1 MEPIELTPVRDT
13 LHLAPSIA
21 PKIALPTLTDLTT
34 KIPTPAELLQG
45 VTTPQE
51 KVEKDPYKL
60 AEEAYFKKKKPKID
74 TSSSIAP
81 TEVITPEEYKGFN
94 KDDTISSSVKYDQ
107 NYEANKRATQTDGE
121 RWLNTAQKF
130 GANATSM
137 FLGGLSTIPNIL
149 GSVTNG
155 IGYLAGQETPISEYF
170 NMSPDSGVMKD
181 LFEWSDSVNANNRN
195 YQSNWSKEN
204 WIQDLVPF
212 FGDGGFQDIVAS
224 AGYTAGAIG
233 EAILSG
239 GIASILSKGTKLAGM
254 GAKLSKYLNDPAKID
269 KVLSAISSTK
279 NSAASQLLGDAG
291 YLMGKSIENSPQLYR
306 AYVGAHVEAAFEGL
320 EGAKRFEEDVVNEY
334 KKNHGGVL
342 PSEGELA
349 KIKDLAQNV
358 GDLRY
363 KLNLLTLTIPNYIQ
377 MGALLKTFPGA
388 SKVAKTLLG
397 KNELGSV
404 QLGDELGTFKVNA
417 VNDIKFNTT
426 NALWDKR
433 IPKAFKNGVEKTL
446 SYGQKFGKIPLS
458 ISEGLEEEMQYFIDE
473 HTTSLYKG
481 AYLNEKGLEE
491 NSLYLSGLWD
501 TIQNKLATKEAT
513 QAFLMG
519 SMGGG
524 IQQSMN
530 TVYEAVFD
538 KNKLK
543 EKIAQNEL
551 YAKKLEDI
559 SGSLFKSSDVFNVAT
574 DDERAQLENYLS
586 KALDQNSLNGTLQE
600 NYQKVLASL
609 NTNAATN
616 VAIQKNFLGAQRIY
630 QDLQDRD
637 VSGLLHSVVSS
648 GKQEVFKEHL
658 NSIANATEEEIQNLY
673 GININ
678 EQTRDNKQFAKNLI
692 DKLNKIEGYSK
703 KISFAF
709 NDTFDNETDNQF
721 YSMYKQQLSHNLYM
735 MNRKQERIS
744 DLQTANSAL
753 FLDLLQDKKQSIND
767 KIEEL
772 KTATSL
778 VPIKDAT
785 KRIALLEQLKDG
797 SNMSLKDA
805 IYAYSGESVAELEA
819 VAEFEKANDALIL
832 KEGRSGIDNLRKYY
846 EELYSTDGFELFK
859 DQHKDYYDAIKAVRE
874 FQQKSADRKVRNE
887 KQYAQLQKDL
897 LLKDDG
903 ENIKKAVQ
911 KLSEDVSNVED
922 DEKLTKEQKESKKQ
936 FLINE
941 AKQKIANLRNSKPV
955 ETVEKKTPKTETTK
969 ETEVVETPA
978 VEVKDVVVEEIA
990 TDVAKKFSEAPLN
1003 KEEDLED
1010 VSIDDFDEEETAAPL
1025 IDEEGNVNQGNVAP
1039 VIVDKKSDIERR
1051 RKENPSVERGVL
1063 INYESGKTKEQ
1074 LIDIVSKLKEG
1085 KITFDEIYEE
1095 FFNLPINTFLEVK
1108 KAFNEGTLADKIQ
1121 FGLDVNEL
1129 SEVQSKTRS
1138 KEEVIKLRQ
1147 KALSEKQKAET
1158 ALKDSEYR
1166 IVKKKELITGKVTET
1181 KVKRTVEEKAKYED
1195 FYRET
1200 IEDINKQIE
1209 EYDAELQS
1217 TENNTQTTVEGEQS
1231 VPTDVE
1237 AKKAD
1242 IEKRRQED
1250 SKKSPKDSVFYK
1262 LIERLSKGALTLSN
1276 LLENLGS
1283 KLKSPIKT
1291 STGEITGIS
1300 FNQGESRFSF
1310 THKGKNLVGYFVDG
1324 KWEIGKLNEKGNYN
1338 YINSD
1343 EIQDINKKYG
1353 SQEEFLK
1360 SVNKELV
1367 NDIENFEKLKYT
1379 PEEINSNIIPL
1390 ENSISNKADELRI
1403 KYGNTYLLQDF
1414 LRQYDAE
1421 LLALETP
1428 VANLPFDNTN
1438 LLGAPPT
1445 ENTIS
1450 EVLLIE
1456 AQGLKILQPEYY
1468 LALDV
1473 LDRDEA
1479 KANFQRRKEL
1489 LNSVTNL
1496 SEIPTTV
1503 REVAYPAKSI
1513 NKTEQIYGDVFIKL
1527 GGGKLYHLIHTNP
1540 ETGQETIL
1548 YEFRSLKHGFGLQKS
1563 WVDATYPRIV
1573 EKLKT
1578 EDGLL
1583 ETMDVN
1589 GFSNKQF
1596 FTDFDS
1602 YYSLYDVVSW
1612 LNDEEYADFL
1622 HKFNIRREQM
1632 DEAFDTDNV
1641 FQELVADPNTQYEL
1655 NRVLDGWV
1663 DSFRGATVN
1672 SYAVDFEKQTT
1683 IDTLPQ
1689 SKFIDVETGNQHHVI
1704 VYADF
1709 GLLYDEEGNLKTETE
1724 YKIAKQKVVDGMQ
1737 VRVDGANDSSRISN
1751 YILDNLVQQL
1761 DSDVLAPVHFLSSG
1775 YNLVLSDT
1783 NGKPYIKSL
1792 SPSTDLKENEV
1803 LKQNLHALVESAQ
1816 YNGKSTREAG
1826 FHILL
1831 NNLSKKV
1838 GYRVEVSNVKFNFYT
1853 KQDGKQVRS
1862 IAVSLEWVEKDIK
1875 KSKTLHISLKENLV
1889 EEGRYEKNIKEISDG
1904 LIKQV
1909 EKEFGVTGISA
1920 KFVAAEAKEPVDVPT
1935 ILKNN
1940 NSVELGVYWNRKDF
1954 RKNTPVLFNSDRVIP
1969 RIVEEYEQELKEET
1983 SVALPVVSTKIEEA
1997 KTKTAAP
2004 IEQSDIPP
2012 IQAMVNKHVGE
2023 KGMILQKDENI
2034 TSEKA
2039 LLFGADIVKIMEQGK
2054 DIEQMLNEALEFSK
2068 TENEN
2073 SAHEYIQSVLSYL
2086 YFDPE
2091 FITLRP
2097 YFNTQPKPIDSNCVL
2112 TQN

>member
-21 PKIALPTLTDLTT
+21 PKITLPTLTDLTT

-60 AEEAYFKKKKPKID
+60 AEEAYMKKKSPKID
-74 TSSSIAP
+74 TSSAIAP

-212 FGDGGFQDIVAS
+212 FGDGGFQDIIAS

-233 EAILSG
+233 EALASG

-269 KVLSAISSTK
+269 KVLNAISATK
-279 NSAASQLLGDAG
+279 NSKAAQLIGDAG

-334 KKNHGGVL
+334 KKNHGGIS
-342 PSEGELA
+342 PDEKELA

-404 QLGDELGTFKVNA
+404 QLGDELGSFKVNA

-458 ISEGLEEEMQYFIDE
+458 VSEGLEEEMQYFIDE

-530 TVYEAVFD
+530 TVYETVFD

-574 DDERAQLENYLS
+574 DDERVQLENYLS

-703 KISFAF
+703 KINFAF
-709 NDTFDNETDNQF
+709 NDNFEDETDADF
-721 YSMYKQQLSHNLYM
+721 YLKYKNQLSHNLYM
-735 MNRKQERIS
+735 INRKQERIS
-744 DLQTANSAL
+744 DLQTANSPL

-767 KIEEL
+767 KIAEL

-778 VPIKDAT
+778 IPIKDAT

-797 SNMSLKDA
+797 SNVSLKDA
-805 IYAYSGESVAELEA
+805 VYAYSGESVAELEA
-819 VAEFEKANDALIL
+819 VAEFEKANDVLTL
-832 KEGRSGIDNLRKYY
+832 KEGRTGIDNLRKYY
-846 EELYSTDGFELFK
+846 EELYSTDGFDLFK

-897 LLKDDG
+897 LVKDDG

-911 KLSEDVSNVED
+911 KLSEDISNVED

-969 ETEVVETPA
+969 ETEIVETPA
-978 VEVKDVVVEEIA
+978 VKVKDVVVEEIT
-990 TDVAKKFSEAPLN
+990 TDVAQKFSEAPLN

-1010 VSIDDFDEEETAAPL
+1010 VSIDDFDEEVPVVSNDLQSRIKEVRVAIKKAGQGEGGQFFVTLTDGTKLGAVRLGVVGDTLQTSDGEIDFSIITKIENPDGTVLYDSNPSSL

-1039 VIVDKKSDIERR
+1039 VVVD
-1051 RKENPSVERGVL
+1051 
-1063 INYESGKTKEQ
+1063 
-1074 LIDIVSKLKEG
+1074 
-1085 KITFDEIYEE
+1085 
-1095 FFNLPINTFLEVK
+1095 
-1108 KAFNEGTLADKIQ
+1108 
-1121 FGLDVNEL
+1121 
-1129 SEVQSKTRS
+1129 
-1138 KEEVIKLRQ
+1138 
-1147 KALSEKQKAET
+1147 
-1158 ALKDSEYR
+1158 
-1166 IVKKKELITGKVTET
+1166 
-1181 KVKRTVEEKAKYED
+1181 
-1195 FYRET
+1195 
-1200 IEDINKQIE
+1200 
-1209 EYDAELQS
+1209 
-1217 TENNTQTTVEGEQS
+1217 
-1231 VPTDVE
+1231 
-1237 AKKAD
+1237 KKAD
-1242 IEKRRQED
+1242 IEKRRQETLLKELFEKPETESD
-1250 SKKSPKDSVFYK
+1250 YFGKKIFEGDKIGDKGFEIQINSRIFIGRIDVSIKYLKYVKSQKYYYEGAKQYARDTKESIIKDFNS
-1262 LIERLSKGALTLSN
+1262 INEALNYAIN
-1276 LLENLGS
+1276 LLNDEDKQLA
-1283 KLKSPIKT
+1283 LK
-1291 STGEITGIS
+1291 
-1300 FNQGESRFSF
+1300 
-1310 THKGKNLVGYFVDG
+1310 
-1324 KWEIGKLNEKGNYN
+1324 
-1338 YINSD
+1338 INAKYD
-1343 EIQDINKKYG
+1343 E
-1353 SQEEFLK
+1353 
-1360 SVNKELV
+1360 EL
-1367 NDIENFEKLKYT
+1367 
-1379 PEEINSNIIPL
+1379 
-1390 ENSISNKADELRI
+1390 A
-1403 KYGNTYLLQDF
+1403 
-1414 LRQYDAE
+1414 
-1421 LLALETP
+1421 ALETP
-1428 VANLPFDNTN
+1428 IVNLPFDDTN
-1438 LLGAPPT
+1438 FFGAPPT
-1445 ENTIS
+1445 ENTIP
-1450 EVLLIE
+1450 EVLLTE

-1479 KANFQRRKEL
+1479 KVNFQRRKEL
-1489 LNSVTNL
+1489 INSVTNL

-1527 GGGKLYHLIHTNP
+1527 GGGKLYHLINTNP

-1548 YEFRSLKHGFGLQKS
+1548 YEFRSLKHGFGLQKT
-1563 WVDATYPRIV
+1563 WVDTSYPRIV
-1573 EKLKT
+1573 EELKNT
-1578 EDGLL
+1578 DGLL
-1583 ETMDVN
+1583 ETTGKD
-1589 GFSNKQF
+1589 GFTNKPF
-1596 FTDFDS
+1596 FFGDFSS
-1602 YYSLYDVVSW
+1602 YYSLYDVW
-1612 LNDEEYADFL
+1612 NLMNEDERSDFL
-1622 HKFNIRREQM
+1622 HKFNIRADQM
-1632 DEAFDTDNV
+1632 QEAFDTQNV
-1641 FQELVADPNTQYEL
+1641 FEKLLASPSEKYEL
-1655 NRVLDGWV
+1655 NRILDGWV
-1663 DSFRGATVN
+1663 DSFRGAAVN

-1689 SKFIDVETGNQHHVI
+1689 SKFIDAETGNQHHVV

-1709 GLLYDEEGNLKTETE
+1709 DLLYDGEGNLKTETE

-1737 VRVDGANDSSRISN
+1737 VRVDAGNNTSRITN
-1751 YILDNLVQQL
+1751 YILDNLIQQL
-1761 DSDVLAPVHFLSSG
+1761 DSEVLEPVHFLSSG

-1792 SPSTDLKENEV
+1792 FPSTDLKGNEV
-1803 LKQNLHALVESAQ
+1803 LNKNLHALVESADW
-1816 YNGKSTREAG
+1816 NGKSTREAG

-1831 NNLSKKV
+1831 NNLSNKV
-1838 GYRVEVSNVKFNFYT
+1838 GYSVEVSNVKFNFYT

-1862 IAVSLEWVEKDIK
+1862 IAVSLEWVDKDTK
-1875 KSKTLHISLKENLV
+1875 KSKTLHISLKENLT

-1940 NSVELGVYWNRKDF
+1940 NSVELGVFWNRNDF
-1954 RKNTPVLFNSDRVIP
+1954 RKDTPVLFNSDRVIP
-1969 RIVEEYEQELKEET
+1969 RIVEEYEQELKEES

-2039 LLFGADIVKIMEQGK
+2039 LLFGADVVKIMEQSK
-2054 DIEQMLNEALEFSK
+2054 DAEQMLNEMLEDSK
-2068 TENEN
+2068 TISENETH
-2073 SAHEYIQSVLSYL
+2073 SDIKSILSLL
-2086 YFDPE
+2086 YFNPKFE
-2091 FITLRP
+2091 SLRP

>member
-1 MEPIELTPVRDT
+1 MDLIELTPVRDT

-21 PKIALPTLTDLTT
+21 PKITLPTLTDLTT

-45 VTTPQE
+45 INTPQE

-81 TEVITPEEYKGFN
+81 TETITPEEYNRFN
-94 KDDTISSSVKYDQ
+94 SDDTISSSVKYDP
-107 NYEANKRATQTDGE
+107 NYEANKRATQTDWE
-121 RWLNTAQKF
+121 RWGNTAQKF

-155 IGYLAGQETPISEYF
+155 IGYIAGSNTPISEYF

-204 WIQDLVPF
+204 WIRDLVPF

-417 VNDIKFNTT
+417 INDIKFNTT

-458 ISEGLEEEMQYFIDE
+458 VSEGLEEEMQYFIDE

-530 TVYEAVFD
+530 TVYETVFD

-574 DDERAQLENYLS
+574 DEERVQLENYLS

-692 DKLNKIEGYSK
+692 SKLNQIEGYSK
-703 KISFAF
+703 KIGFAF

-744 DLQTANSAL
+744 DLQSANSPL

-767 KIEEL
+767 KIAEL

-778 VPIKDAT
+778 IPIKDAT

-797 SNMSLKDA
+797 SNVSLKDA
-805 IYAYSGESVAELEA
+805 VYAYSGESVAELEA

-874 FQQKSADRKVRNE
+874 FQQKSADRKIRNE
-887 KQYAQLQKDL
+887 KQYAQLQNDL

-903 ENIKKAVQ
+903 ENTKKAVQ
-911 KLSEDVSNVED
+911 KLSEDISNVED

-969 ETEVVETPA
+969 ETEIVETPA
-978 VEVKDVVVEEIA
+978 VEVKDVVVEEIT
-990 TDVAKKFSEAPLN
+990 TDVAQKFSEAPLN

-1010 VSIDDFDEEETAAPL
+1010 VSIDDFDEEVPVVSNDLQSRIKEVRVAIKKAGQGEGGQFFVTLTDGTKLGAVRLGVVGDTLQTSDGEIDFSIITKIENPDGTVLYDSNSSPL
-1025 IDEEGNVNQGNVAP
+1025 IDEKTVERKIQLELKDAKSLEVNQIDFNANILSINAEQQQRISESERNNYTAHFLGSVVGKVQTVKRFVEAEKAGKTIPKGFDSWNKRAKETLEEANRTYKTLIESYIKKDMHTEDELIKEIGVLLKGKNVNQRNVAP
-1039 VIVDKKSDIERR
+1039 VIVDKKA
-1051 RKENPSVERGVL
+1051 G
-1063 INYESGKTKEQ
+1063 
-1074 LIDIVSKLKEG
+1074 
-1085 KITFDEIYEE
+1085 
-1095 FFNLPINTFLEVK
+1095 
-1108 KAFNEGTLADKIQ
+1108 
-1121 FGLDVNEL
+1121 
-1129 SEVQSKTRS
+1129 
-1138 KEEVIKLRQ
+1138 
-1147 KALSEKQKAET
+1147 
-1158 ALKDSEYR
+1158 
-1166 IVKKKELITGKVTET
+1166 
-1181 KVKRTVEEKAKYED
+1181 
-1195 FYRET
+1195 
-1200 IEDINKQIE
+1200 
-1209 EYDAELQS
+1209 
-1217 TENNTQTTVEGEQS
+1217 
-1231 VPTDVE
+1231 
-1237 AKKAD
+1237 
-1242 IEKRRQED
+1242 IEKRRQEGTNLRGTTY
-1250 SKKSPKDSVFYK
+1250 KGETTEKDGLKITKYSEFFPDGRR
-1262 LIERLSKGALTLSN
+1262 ISKGGRIMTPAEFIKEYNIIDQDYLDS
-1276 LLENLGS
+1276 LEGA
-1283 KLKSPIKT
+1283 T
-1291 STGEITGIS
+1291 EIRIYEVREGKDTTGIS
-1300 FNQGESRFSF
+1300 IQGSF
-1310 THKGKNLVGYFVDG
+1310 
-1324 KWEIGKLNEKGNYN
+1324 
-1338 YINSD
+1338 
-1343 EIQDINKKYG
+1343 
-1353 SQEEFLK
+1353 
-1360 SVNKELV
+1360 
-1367 NDIENFEKLKYT
+1367 
-1379 PEEINSNIIPL
+1379 PEENI
-1390 ENSISNKADELRI
+1390 EMVVGGA
-1403 KYGNTYLLQDF
+1403 NT
-1414 LRQYDAE
+1414 A
-1421 LLALETP
+1421 ALETP
-1428 VANLPFDNTN
+1428 VVNLPFDNTN
-1438 LLGAPPT
+1438 LLGALST
-1445 ENTIS
+1445 ENTIP
-1450 EVLLIE
+1450 EILLTE

-1479 KANFQRRKEL
+1479 KANLQRRKEL

-1527 GGGKLYHLIHTNP
+1527 GGGKFYHLIHTNP

-1573 EKLKT
+1573 REL
-1578 EDGLL
+1578 EIVGGGLL
-1583 ETMDVN
+1583 ETTGKD
-1589 GFSNKQF
+1589 GFTNVPF
-1596 FTDFDS
+1596 FIGNFSD
-1602 YYSLYDVVSW
+1602 YYSLYEVW
-1612 LNDEEYADFL
+1612 NNMNEDESADLL
-1622 HKFNIRREQM
+1622 HKFNIRPEQM
-1632 DEAFDTDNV
+1632 QEAFDTQNV
-1641 FQELVADPNTQYEL
+1641 FEDLLEDPDTQYEL

-1663 DSFRGATVN
+1663 DSFRAATVN

-1689 SKFIDVETGNQHHVI
+1689 SKFIDVETGNQHHVV

-1761 DSDVLAPVHFLSSG
+1761 DSDVLEPVHFLSSG

-1875 KSKTLHISLKENLV
+1875 KSKTLHISLKENLT

-1940 NSVELGVYWNRKDF
+1940 NSVELGVFWNRNDF
-1954 RKNTPVLFNSDRVIP
+1954 RKDTPVLFNSDRVIP
-1969 RIVEEYEQELKEET
+1969 RIVEEYEQELKEES
-1983 SVALPVVSTKIEEA
+1983 SVALPVVSTKVEEA
-1997 KTKTAAP
+1997 KTQTAAP

-2039 LLFGADIVKIMEQGK
+2039 LLFGADVVKIMEQSK

-2091 FITLRP
+2091 FIRLRP

>member
-45 VTTPQE
+45 INTPE
-51 KVEKDPYKL
+51 KKEEKDPYKL
-60 AEEAYFKKKKPKID
+60 AEEAYMKKKSPKID
-74 TSSSIAP
+74 TSSALAP

-155 IGYLAGQETPISEYF
+155 IGYIAGSNTPISEYF

-279 NSAASQLLGDAG
+279 NSQASQLLGDAG
-291 YLMGKSIENSPQLYR
+291 YLIGKSIENSPQLYR

-334 KKNHGGVL
+334 KKNHGGVA
-342 PSEGELA
+342 PDEKELA

-404 QLGDELGTFKVNA
+404 QLGDELGTLKVNA

-530 TVYEAVFD
+530 TVYETVFD

-543 EKIAQNEL
+543 EKIAANEV

-574 DDERAQLENYLS
+574 DDERVQLENYLS

-735 MNRKQERIS
+735 MNRKQERIGELS
-744 DLQTANSAL
+744 TANSAL

-797 SNMSLKDA
+797 SNVSLKDA

-819 VAEFEKANDALIL
+819 VVEFEKANDALIL

-887 KQYAQLQKDL
+887 KQYTQLQNDL

-978 VEVKDVVVEEIA
+978 PEVKDVVVEEIT
-990 TDVAKKFSEAPLN
+990 TDVAQKFSEAPLN

-1039 VIVDKKSDIERR
+1039 VVVDKKADIERR
-1051 RKENPSVERGVL
+1051 RQEEIDNLFSRTQASTDK
-1063 INYESGKTKEQ
+1063 Q
-1074 LIDIVSKLKEG
+1074 LNTPVQKL
-1085 KITFDEIYEE
+1085 
-1095 FFNLPINTFLEVK
+1095 
-1108 KAFNEGTLADKIQ
+1108 
-1121 FGLDVNEL
+1121 
-1129 SEVQSKTRS
+1129 S
-1138 KEEVIKLRQ
+1138 KEEVSKNI
-1147 KALSEKQKAET
+1147 ET
-1158 ALKDSEYR
+1158 AKQQNKDLIEELENPEFLNDEKRNDEWDKKADELSDKLPQGVDFR
-1166 IVKKKELITGKVTET
+1166 ITDGKVDFFDSQSYREKGFGKNIVQVSVGNLHNKTEKFEVGDNLQVQDGARAIPAIVT
-1181 KVKRTVEEKAKYED
+1181 KVNKHGKILEAKQED
-1195 FYRET
+1195 GRIIISRGNIIT
-1200 IEDINKQIE
+1200 LAPINDRLKINAK
-1209 EYDAELQS
+1209 YDAELAALKQPTQESNVVEDTAKAEQQPTTSNQS
-1217 TENNTQTTVEGEQS
+1217 EI
-1231 VPTDVE
+1231 E

-1242 IEKRRQED
+1242 IEKRRQETLLKELFEKPETESD
-1250 SKKSPKDSVFYK
+1250 YFGKKIFEGDKIGDKGFEIQINSRIFIGRIDVSIKYLKYVKSQKYYYEGAKQYARDTKESIIKDFNS
-1262 LIERLSKGALTLSN
+1262 INEALNYAIN
-1276 LLENLGS
+1276 LLNDEDKQLA
-1283 KLKSPIKT
+1283 LK
-1291 STGEITGIS
+1291 
-1300 FNQGESRFSF
+1300 
-1310 THKGKNLVGYFVDG
+1310 
-1324 KWEIGKLNEKGNYN
+1324 
-1338 YINSD
+1338 INAKYD
-1343 EIQDINKKYG
+1343 E
-1353 SQEEFLK
+1353 
-1360 SVNKELV
+1360 EL
-1367 NDIENFEKLKYT
+1367 
-1379 PEEINSNIIPL
+1379 
-1390 ENSISNKADELRI
+1390 A
-1403 KYGNTYLLQDF
+1403 
-1414 LRQYDAE
+1414 
-1421 LLALETP
+1421 ALETP
-1428 VANLPFDNTN
+1428 IVNLPFDDTN
-1438 LLGAPPT
+1438 FFGAPPT

-1450 EVLLIE
+1450 EVLLTK

-1479 KANFQRRKEL
+1479 KANLQRRKEL

-1563 WVDATYPRIV
+1563 WVNATYPRIV
-1573 EKLKT
+1573 EELKI

-1583 ETMDVN
+1583 ETVDVN

-1602 YYSLYDVVSW
+1602 YYSLYDVVSL
-1612 LNDEEYADFL
+1612 LNDEEYIDFL

-1632 DEAFDTDNV
+1632 DEAFDTDGV
-1641 FQELVADPNTQYEL
+1641 FQELTKDPDTKYEL

-1663 DSFRGATVN
+1663 DSFRGATVS

-1689 SKFIDVETGNQHHVI
+1689 SKFIDVETGNQHHVV

-1709 GLLYDEEGNLKTETE
+1709 GLLYDEEGNLKKDEE
-1724 YKIAKQKVVDGMQ
+1724 YKLAKTNVIKSLRIYGEIPD
-1737 VRVDGANDSSRISN
+1737 DSLSRIRTTVRN
-1751 YILDNLVQQL
+1751 TLIQQL
-1761 DSDVLAPVHFLSSG
+1761 DSTVLEPVHFLSSG

-1803 LKQNLHALVESAQ
+1803 LNKNLHALVELADW
-1816 YNGKSTREAG
+1816 NGKSTREAG

-1838 GYRVEVSNVKFNFYT
+1838 GYRVEASNVKFNFYT

-1862 IAVSLEWVEKDIK
+1862 IVVSLEWVEKDIK

-1940 NSVELGVYWNRKDF
+1940 NSVELGVFWNRNDF
-1954 RKNTPVLFNSDRVIP
+1954 RKDTPVLFNSDRVIP
-1969 RIVEEYEQELKEET
+1969 RIVEEYEQELKEES
-1983 SVALPVVSTKIEEA
+1983 SVALPVVSTKVEEA
-1997 KTKTAAP
+1997 KTQTAAP

-2039 LLFGADIVKIMEQGK
+2039 LLFGADVVKIMEQSK

-2091 FITLRP
+2091 FIRLRP